1 MQKYV
6 EYDRSYADMTY
17 YFQILDLIPRVN
29 LPKFEYLYLYFG
41 KSMSEK
47 SENAYES
54 ISHEDCYKT
63 MEAPSEAHI
72 NCMGPTLWRTI
83 AITSVTALV
92 IPSPRSSI
100 ITVIYI
106 LVM

>member
-63 MEAPSEAHI
+63 
-72 NCMGPTLWRTI
+72 TI
-83 AITSVTALV
+83 SVVHKASWDAGRFLRALCANKK
-92 IPSPRSSI
+92 IR
-100 ITVIYI
+100 
-106 LVM
+106 LN